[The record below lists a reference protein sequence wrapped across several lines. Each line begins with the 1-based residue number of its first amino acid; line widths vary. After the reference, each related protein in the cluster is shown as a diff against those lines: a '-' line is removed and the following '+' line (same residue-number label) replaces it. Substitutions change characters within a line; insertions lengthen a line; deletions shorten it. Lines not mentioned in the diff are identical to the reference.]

1 MEYIK
6 CLETQAQCL
15 LEPLLVEEATNL
27 RSGSAPPVSVPQ
39 VNNDQGV
46 IGDSCPIIH
55 MKLFH

>member
-27 RSGSAPPVSVPQ
+27 RSGSPRK
-39 VNNDQGV
+39 
-46 IGDSCPIIH
+46 CPASE
-55 MKLFH
+55 